1 MSRLEDK
8 IEIANPTQPHCATV
22 LLLDT
27 SGSMSVGDKI
37 TSLNE
42 GLRTF
47 KEAVSSDELA
57 SKRVDLAVITFGE
70 AVNVM
75 HDFSSI
81 EDFDPPTLTAGGTT
95 PMGEAI
101 VRAADMIEERKKHYR
116 AQGVDYYRPW
126 VFMITDGD
134 PTDMSPGEPRW
145 TEVVK
150 RVHEGE
156 TNKKFMF
163 FAVAVE
169 PADTERLAQIA
180 PPIRPPVRLRGNK
193 FKDTEIVPPL
203 VET

>member
-47 KEAVSSDELA
+47 KEAISSDELA

-145 TEVVK
+145 TEVVNLHSDTWNG
-150 RVHEGE
+150 VHHAPGRGSL
-156 TNKKFMF
+156 
-163 FAVAVE
+163 FALNE
-169 PADTERLAQIA
+169 
-180 PPIRPPVRLRGNK
+180 IRPRQLSEHEEMGG
-193 FKDTEIVPPL
+193 
-203 VET
+203 